1 MKYRNDL
8 EWMKELHSFSEKE
21 QKVLMT
27 LSTEKY
33 GWRRKDRIIS
43 ATGLSEEVVEK
54 ALSNLIAKDTVV
66 PSLSKKKNIIFG
78 LKEVVK
84 K

>member
-8 EWMKELHSFSEKE
+8 EWMKELHSFSEQE
-21 QKVLMT
+21 QIVLMT

-33 GWRRKDRIIS
+33 NWRRKDRIIS
-43 ATGLSEEVVEK
+43 STGLSEEVVEK
-54 ALSNLIAKDTVV
+54 TLSNLISKDAVV

-78 LKEVVK
+78 LKEVVRK
-84 K
+84 